1 MKILIID
8 DCAVSRNILTKQL
21 DIFGECHTAING
33 IEAVSMFEKALEKN
47 DPYKLICL
55 DISMPEMDGCEVL
68 DALRSI
74 ENEFRIAPDN
84 GVKVL
89 IITAFADDDN
99 FMKTYKNCQG
109 YLLKPIRQA
118 KLIEKIT
125 SLGFVPGSP
134 DKASGNIAKD
144 LSETV
149 SGFDYADMIP
159 MVRNN
164 NGTIEFLIKNKS
176 SSDRELQKV
185 DPENLEF
192 FRNVIAG
199 QMLVKSSTPEPII
212 KCGDGVSFNSLK
224 MFYSAQKSGKVIYK
238 DGTLTILDT
247 LIIKN
252 DVKFE
257 NIYFLGKI
265 EIYGDVQDGIKINGA
280 KGIKIFGTAGAC
292 DLRSECDISVER
304 MNGKGKGTIKCGG
317 RLHAKFI
324 HNTIVEC
331 RNDITVEVESVDS
344 ILKSGSCIRAN
355 AVSGGEC
362 VAFDLIEVRRAG
374 SQQESATTLRSGYNF
389 YQIDRKKTIEKNIKD
404 VELKIDY
411 INAMLGPSG
420 GELSRSLTVPDIKQ
434 KKIYALLSEKNH
446 LETTRSGFVRE
457 LERIN
462 MFPLKK
468 ANSKI
473 IIDEILHK
481 GVLLEFNDM
490 KETVFQDIK
499 GPVTIDKKLI
509 QL

>member
-33 IEAVSMFEKALEKN
+33 LEAVSMFEKALEKG
-47 DPYKLICL
+47 DPYKLLCL

-68 DALRSI
+68 DTVRSI
-74 ENEFRIAPDN
+74 EKEFHIPEENA
-84 GVKVL
+84 VKVL

-125 SLGFVPGSP
+125 SLGFVPPLS
-134 DKASGNIAKD
+134 DKTLPAKD

-159 MVRNN
+159 MIRNN
-164 NGTIEFLIKNKS
+164 NGNIEFFIKDKNSADKTQ
-176 SSDRELQKV
+176 QKV
-185 DPENLEF
+185 DPEKLEF

-199 QMLVKSSTPEPII
+199 QMLVKSPVPDSLI
-212 KCGDGVSFNSLK
+212 KCGDGVFFNSLK

-238 DGTLTILDT
+238 DGVLSIQDT
-247 LIIKN
+247 LIIN
-252 DVKFE
+252 GNVKFDS
-257 NIYFLGKI
+257 IYFLGKI
-265 EIYGDVQDGIKINGA
+265 EIHGDVQDGIKINGA
-280 KGIKIFGTAGAC
+280 KGIKIFGSAGAC
-292 DLRSECDISVER
+292 DLRSESDISVER

-317 RLHAKFI
+317 RLHARFI

-331 RNDITVEVESVDS
+331 RNDITVEVEAVDS
-344 ILKSGSCIRAN
+344 TLKSGSCIRAN

-389 YQIDRKKTIEKNIKD
+389 YQLDRKKTIEKNIRD
-404 VELKIDY
+404 VEQKIDY
-411 INAMLGPSG
+411 INSMLGPAG
-420 GELSRSLTVPDIKQ
+420 AELGKSLTMTDSKQ
-434 KKIYALLSEKNH
+434 KKIYAFLSEKNH
-446 LETTRSGFVRE
+446 LETTRAGFIRE

-468 ANSKI
+468 TDSKI
-473 IIDEILHK
+473 IVDEILHK

-490 KETVFQDIK
+490 KETVFQDIR